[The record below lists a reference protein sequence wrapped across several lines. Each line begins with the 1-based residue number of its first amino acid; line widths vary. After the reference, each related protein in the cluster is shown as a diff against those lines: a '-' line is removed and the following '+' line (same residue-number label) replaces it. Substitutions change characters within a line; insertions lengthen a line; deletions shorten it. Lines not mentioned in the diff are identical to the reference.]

1 MRSLLRRALVAF
13 SVFIVGG
20 CGSSVTSMGGGSTG
34 GQPPPTSVMGLFGQQ
49 VTFVADRATPS
60 SVQPNVPNAPF
71 AESDYMPLPQNKTYP
86 VMFAVDGNTV
96 TVTGDSAM
104 VGTWDQQAGDTRHY
118 NLTEGV
124 FAGGRFD
131 VWSGDTTI
139 NAELTIYG
147 SGVPVISSERGTLVE

>member
-1 MRSLLRRALVAF
+1 MQSLLRRVFVVL
-13 SVFIVGG
+13 SVFIVVG
-20 CGSSVTSMGGGSTG
+20 CGSSVTSMSGGTTG
-34 GQPPPTSVMGLFGQQ
+34 GQPPPASVTTLFGQQ
-49 VTFVADRATPS
+49 VTFLADRATAS

-71 AESDYMPLPQNKTYP
+71 AESDYTPLPQNKSYP
-86 VMFAVDGNTV
+86 VSFAADGNTV